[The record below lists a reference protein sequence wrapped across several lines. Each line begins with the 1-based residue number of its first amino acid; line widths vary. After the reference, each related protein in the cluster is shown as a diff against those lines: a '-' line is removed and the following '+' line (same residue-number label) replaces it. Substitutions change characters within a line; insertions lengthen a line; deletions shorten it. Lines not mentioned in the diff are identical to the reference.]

1 MLSRE
6 RLEIAFRAFDTDG
19 SGTITADELRAMLGK
34 HHDYDEQMW
43 NELIAEVDSNGDG
56 VIDMNEF
63 CDMMMKVNQG

>member
-34 HHDYDEQMW
+34 HHDYDEQM
-43 NELIAEVDSNGDG
+43 
-56 VIDMNEF
+56 
-63 CDMMMKVNQG
+63 